1 MQPPLLFGFGSW
13 LVFIVASVVSIYA
26 FDQFEHAW
34 GRGGSLQVEIWV
46 GLLGGFI
53 CMVVFGFSA
62 AFAKRRHSKLT
73 AFLLGAA
80 TGATYIAICG
90 VVSAYAP
97 ASGVVSALLLLI
109 AVSGIASQIAPRY
122 AG

>member
-1 MQPPLLFGFGSW
+1 MQPPLLFGLGSW
-13 LVFIVASVVSIYA
+13 LAFAVASVVSIYA

-53 CMVVFGFSA
+53 CMVAFGFSA
-62 AFAKRRHSKLT
+62 AFTKRVHTKVA
-73 AFLLGAA
+73 AFQLGIAS
-80 TGATYIAICG
+80 GITYIAICG
-90 VVSAYAP
+90 VVNAYVP
-97 ASGVVSALLLLI
+97 AAGVVTALVLLL
-109 AVSGIASQIAPRY
+109 AVAGIASQIAPRY